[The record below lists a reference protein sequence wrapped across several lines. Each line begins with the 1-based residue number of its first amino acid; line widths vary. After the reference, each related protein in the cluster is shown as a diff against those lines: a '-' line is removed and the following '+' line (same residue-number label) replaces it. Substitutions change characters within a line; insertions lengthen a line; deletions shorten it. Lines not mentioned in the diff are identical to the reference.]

1 MAIGIFD
8 SGIGGMTV
16 VREVRKRFP
25 EEKIIYFGDTK
36 RVPYGD
42 KKKDELIRLSEG
54 IVEFLI
60 SQGAKVIIDA
70 CNTTSAL
77 ALPHLKEKFSTP
89 IIGVLEP
96 GAIGATK
103 ESKGKIGVMATK
115 ATIESNCYLDKIK
128 ENDRRVDVTSVSC
141 PKLVSFIEDGD
152 LDSDYLKRTL
162 RNYLN
167 DIFLN
172 NCDTLVLGC
181 THYPFLTDTIKE
193 LVGEEIKL
201 IDPAVPTVDILEG
214 YIEKSQSEEI
224 CYVSG
229 DLHEFNNTLMKV
241 FPNHGFEKI
250 VSYDPIEEG
259 EKWQKKS

>member
-1 MAIGIFD
+1 MAVGIFD

-16 VREVRKRFP
+16 VREIRKRFP

-42 KKKDELIRLSEG
+42 KKKDELINLSEQ
-54 IVEFLI
+54 IVAFLI
-60 SQGAKVIIDA
+60 SQGAQVIINA

-77 ALPHLKEKFSTP
+77 ALPYLKKKFSIP

-96 GAIGATK
+96 GAYFAA
-103 ESKGKIGVMATK
+103 ERSKGKVGVIATK
-115 ATIESNCYLDKIK
+115 ATIESKCYSQRVK
-128 ENDRRVDVTSVSC
+128 EKGNNINVTAVAC
-141 PKLVSFIEDGD
+141 PKLVGFIEDGD

-162 RNYLN
+162 NHYLN

-172 NCDTLVLGC
+172 SCDTLVLGC
-181 THYPFLTDTIKE
+181 THYPFLSDTIKR
-193 LVGEEIKL
+193 LVGDSINL
-201 IDPAVPTVDILEG
+201 IDPAVPTVDILADHLE
-214 YIEKSQSEEI
+214 ESSSEEI

-250 VSYDPIEEG
+250 VQFDPIEDG
-259 EKWQKKS
+259 K